1 MAKIKTSAKQKIS
14 SKNTWKPKLRL
25 DTGIVPY
32 SPTEEIL
39 QGDLIGKAILDCLR
53 NNDPQGVM
61 EIVAVY
67 LKTVNRVK
75 IAQKAHLSR
84 STLYNSLRYKNPTI
98 KTLAKIMAT
107 ENNSQPHAAPKKV
120 Q

>member
-1 MAKIKTSAKQKIS
+1 MAKIKTSEKQKIFL
-14 SKNTWKPKLRL
+14 KNIQKPKLRF
-25 DTGIVPY
+25 DTGVVPY

-61 EIVAVY
+61 EIVALY

-75 IAQKAHLSR
+75 IVQKVHLSR

-98 KTLAKIMAT
+98 KTLAKIMAA
-107 ENNSQPHAAPKKV
+107 ENYSQPQAAPKKT
-120 Q
+120 